1 MCSVVDKIKALVVYL
16 DHKDTFVC
24 VNWDDIVANL
34 VCELPKVINDVK
46 VVTIEKQ
53 QGEKLPNFYTSL
65 GEHQN
70 RMSKHQH

>member
-16 DHKDTFVC
+16 DNEDIFVC

-34 VCELPKVINDVK
+34 VCELPKVIGHVK

-65 GEHQN
+65 GGHQN
-70 RMSKHQH
+70 KMWKHQH